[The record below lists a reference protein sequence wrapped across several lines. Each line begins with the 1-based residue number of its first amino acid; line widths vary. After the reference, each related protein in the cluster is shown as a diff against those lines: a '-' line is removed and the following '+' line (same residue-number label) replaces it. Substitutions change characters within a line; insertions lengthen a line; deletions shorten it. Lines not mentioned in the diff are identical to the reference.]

1 MPNKAFSKVK
11 PRQPALPVNEWVYA
25 TLCEL
30 ILHGEFVPGVTITLR
45 GIAESLD
52 VSPMPVRE
60 AASRLISEGA
70 LEVSVKRRISVS
82 QMTQEKFDEL
92 VLARLSLEPEL
103 AALALPY
110 IDSERLKLLIDIDKK
125 LDVAISTGNIE
136 DYTKYNCQFHFGI
149 YEAAPSPVLL
159 PIIKS
164 LWLRFSPFYRIVAG
178 RAGTQTLD
186 DYHEAAIDAI
196 KAGDP
201 VALAKAIHEDI
212 EEGMDMLN
220 ESIGTS

>member
-1 MPNKAFSKVK
+1 MPDKAFAKVK
-11 PRQPALPVNEWVYA
+11 PRQSVLPINEWVYE

-30 ILHGEFVPGVTITLR
+30 ILHGEFVPGVTVTLR
-45 GIAESLD
+45 GIAESLG

-60 AASRLISEGA
+60 AATRLISEGA
-70 LEVSVKRRISVS
+70 LEVSDKRRISVS
-82 QMTQEKFDEL
+82 QMTQAKFDEL
-92 VLARLSLEPEL
+92 VVARLSLEPEL

-110 IDSERLKLLIDIDKK
+110 IDSEKLKSLIDIDNK

-136 DYTKYNCQFHFGI
+136 DYAKYNCQFHFGI

-178 RAGTQTLD
+178 RAGTKTLD
-186 DYHEAAIDAI
+186 DYHESAIAAIQ
-196 KAGDP
+196 AGDP

-212 EEGMDMLN
+212 EEGMEMLN
-220 ESIGTS
+220 DSIGKS